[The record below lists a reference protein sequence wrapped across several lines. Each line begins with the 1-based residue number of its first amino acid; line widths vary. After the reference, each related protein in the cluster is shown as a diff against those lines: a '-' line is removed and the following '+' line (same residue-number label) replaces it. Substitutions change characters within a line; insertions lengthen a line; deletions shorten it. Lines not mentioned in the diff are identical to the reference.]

1 MKKFLPSLL
10 ILCFIFSSFGLLAI
24 EMNEEELINGRKA
37 LFKQNYGIAKKM
49 SSEINVGNISA
60 VSELAVKMGENY
72 SKLINYFPDNTKTGY
87 DTEALPS
94 VWEKKDIFNELMNE
108 ASTDA
113 FKFSEMLANLTN
125 SEIKDLQKKMIWG
138 KCKSCHDQFRL
149 PH

>member
-10 ILCFIFSSFGLLAI
+10 ILCLIFLSFSLLAI

-49 SSEINVGNISA
+49 SAEINAGNISA

-94 VWEKKDIFNELMNE
+94 VWEKKDTFNELMNE

-113 FKFSEMLANLTN
+113 FKFSEMLTNLTN